1 MRTVEVDT
9 LTVNN
14 LGRHFNPKPL
24 LFGIMEVDKLRE
36 EEHNRCA
43 PEHCD
48 RSVRLGDMARNEGG
62 IPTAM
67 P

>member
-9 LTVNN
+9 LTINN
-14 LGRHFNPKPL
+14 LGRHFNPKSL
-24 LFGIMEVDKLRE
+24 FFGIMEVDKLRE
-36 EEHNRCA
+36 EEYNRCS
-43 PEHCD
+43 PEHCG
-48 RSVRLGDMARNEGG
+48 RSVRLGDMVRNEGD